1 MIGIKQIK
9 KDGKKH
15 IRKNYWSL
23 VFICLMM
30 AVLFNGYKITMQS
43 YETFQNYSVLTSNE
57 ENNDEDDY
65 SLWINSAFSTTSND
79 LNNNIRDDSILVKC
93 IYQVVDAIVTDNE
106 QLCNFIY
113 SITKN
118 SDKEISIETILI
130 ISAILAI
137 IIKIFIV
144 YSIEVG
150 ECRLF
155 LENRNGKE
163 TRIKVML
170 SAFKKGRYLSTVKC
184 IFVKRVF
191 QYLWTLTIIGGIISR
206 YSYMMV
212 PYIVAENPDI
222 KPMEAIRLSKN
233 MMKGYKF
240 KAFLFDL
247 SFIGWSILQIITFGL
262 VGILYANPY
271 YKASETEIYIKIR
284 EEYILANKEKAE
296 WFAEENLIN
305 LDIDNEYVKKI
316 EDKLLEG
323 KKYDRKYSITI
334 IIMFFFTFAFLGW
347 LWEVLLFLFRD
358 GILVNRGT
366 LYGPYLPIYGFGA
379 VLVVLMTRINVF
391 KKVLSNPMAAFIII
405 MILCTSIEYVT
416 SWYIETFYGLRYWD
430 YTNDFLNINGRV
442 CLECS
447 LFFGF
452 GGILGVYLLAPFLDE
467 HYLKIKKSIRVVLCI
482 IIIGI
487 ISADFVFTKF
497 YPRTGPGI
505 TTNVESESINL
516 KTNFVL

>member
-1 MIGIKQIK
+1 MSEKCIKQIK

-118 SDKEISIETILI
+118 SDKEISIETMLI

-191 QYLWTLTIIGGIISR
+191 QYFS
-206 YSYMMV
+206 
-212 PYIVAENPDI
+212 
-222 KPMEAIRLSKN
+222 
-233 MMKGYKF
+233 
-240 KAFLFDL
+240 
-247 SFIGWSILQIITFGL
+247 Q
-262 VGILYANPY
+262 
-271 YKASETEIYIKIR
+271 
-284 EEYILANKEKAE
+284 
-296 WFAEENLIN
+296 
-305 LDIDNEYVKKI
+305 
-316 EDKLLEG
+316 
-323 KKYDRKYSITI
+323 
-334 IIMFFFTFAFLGW
+334 
-347 LWEVLLFLFRD
+347 
-358 GILVNRGT
+358 
-366 LYGPYLPIYGFGA
+366 
-379 VLVVLMTRINVF
+379 
-391 KKVLSNPMAAFIII
+391 
-405 MILCTSIEYVT
+405 
-416 SWYIETFYGLRYWD
+416 
-430 YTNDFLNINGRV
+430 
-442 CLECS
+442 
-447 LFFGF
+447 
-452 GGILGVYLLAPFLDE
+452 
-467 HYLKIKKSIRVVLCI
+467 
-482 IIIGI
+482 
-487 ISADFVFTKF
+487 
-497 YPRTGPGI
+497 
-505 TTNVESESINL
+505 
-516 KTNFVL
+516 